1 MAQKQKYTKAE
12 WVILDKNTRLA
23 ACLGFDVSN
32 TAFWTSKKDKNTG
45 STKYSKCNFSNGCV
59 WDESLRTVRKTPLKS
74 FLSSNFGKEPVF
86 DEFRI
91 PKKPNLIKW
100 KNVIAPIAHPNI
112 FVYDFDNHDNLA
124 SLSQKI
130 QEIYERLH
138 QNKDLLIGYKTGFN
152 GLHVFCLV
160 QHKSIVEKECEEFES
175 TGGHIDIF
183 NSEKGNGIGIPGFDH
198 YLYKEEE
205 VQHFIDIAEVQ
216 IEGRLSIYQSKP
228 DQPIKYP
235 KPLEISPDVI
245 ETIQLYKAA
254 KANIKS
260 HKDGVKNCVMWR
272 HNTGVERGVEYI
284 ESLMSAKGHRTEI
297 LLSSNGHEYITR
309 ALSNLNIQDITD
321 FRKRFPDFEE
331 NHYKL
336 IEERIEYIKNTKNKT
351 TSTRIQCD
359 KNYKEDILEL
369 NASLREFF
377 ISNGIKP
384 KKELLFVA
392 TYLANCTHRNIR
404 CPGYIHYI
412 EFCKMNELE
421 IIPERSYYRIVKEC
435 KDHRLISIP
444 NGGVWTVGKK
454 CGEIIKGHLL
464 YVFDFERS
472 KKVLHKVFDY
482 IQVNVTYNKLYSYSF
497 FSTVLCTAKNAIVTI
512 TDMFNMQNFYYLRP

>member
-138 QNKDLLIGYKTGFN
+138 QNKNLLIGYKTGFN

-160 QHKSIVEKECEEFES
+160 QHKCIVEKECEEFES

-272 HNTGVERGVEYI
+272 HKTGVERGVEYI

-297 LLSSNGHEYITR
+297 LLSSNGHVYINK
-309 ALSNLNIQDITD
+309 ALSNLNIQDIDT
-321 FRKRFPDFEE
+321 FKQMFPDFEE

-336 IEERIEYIKNTKNKT
+336 IEERIEYIKNANNKKTQNKT
-351 TSTRIQCD
+351 NNNINYVQEIQ
-359 KNYKEDILEL
+359 EL
-369 NASLREFF
+369 RASLKQFL
-377 ISNGIKP
+377 IDNDIKSNNKF
-384 KKELLFVA
+384 LSVV
-392 TYLANCTHRNIR
+392 TYLTNCIHHNIR

-435 KDHRLISIP
+435 KDHRFISIP
-444 NGGVWTVGKK
+444 NSGVWLVGKK
-454 CGEIIKGHLL
+454 CREIIKGHLL

-472 KKVLHKVFDY
+472 KKFLCKVFDY
-482 IQVNVTYNKLYSYSF
+482 IQVNIAYNKLYSYSF
-497 FSTVLCTAKNAIVTI
+497 FSTILCTAKNAIITI
-512 TDMFNMQNFYYLRP
+512 TDVFNMQNFYYLRP